1 MPHGKRPMQV
11 RLRGIHTVKRKLADG
26 TFSIHHYHRSTRKK
40 LEGPFGSPI
49 FLASFA
55 AAEKS
60 LERDYLGQSF
70 AQLVRKFEQSVDF
83 LNTAGTTQREYRRKF
98 RAIDS
103 QWGSCPISALT
114 DLEFRRD
121 VLAWRD
127 RMAVTK
133 PREADNLVSAIARV
147 LAFAVDRGEI
157 KTNVL
162 AHFSR
167 AYHADRANKIW
178 LPKHIDTFTKVA
190 SPELTAALTLA
201 LHTGQ
206 RQGDLLRLR
215 WSDYDGK
222 AISLRQS
229 KTGVTVTIPCT
240 TMLRNLLDGME
251 RRADTILTTPSGI
264 PWTSYYFRH
273 RWAEACKAAKIIDL
287 HFHDLRGTAITML
300 AEAGATVP
308 EIAAITGHGLEH
320 VHKIL
325 ESYLSRTSKLSTTAI
340 AKLDRHIK
348 RPRRS

>member
-1 MPHGKRPMQV
+1 MPYGKRPAQV
-11 RLRGIHTVKRKLADG
+11 RLPGIHKVRRRLADG
-26 TFSIHHYHRSTRKK
+26 SYSVHYYHRASRKK
-40 LEGPFGSPI
+40 LDSPFGSPA
-49 FLASFA
+49 FLASYA
-55 AAEKS
+55 AAEKA
-60 LERDYLGQSF
+60 LQRDYLGRTL
-70 AQLVRKFEQSVDF
+70 AQLVRKFEQSADF
-83 LNTAGTTQREYRRKF
+83 LNTAAATQHEYRRKF
-98 RAIDS
+98 RAINS

-127 RMAVTK
+127 RMALNK
-133 PREADNLVSAIARV
+133 PREADNLVSTIARV
-147 LAFAVDRGEI
+147 LAFAVDRGEV

-167 AYHADRANKIW
+167 AYHADRADKIW
-178 LPKHIDTFTKVA
+178 QPKHIDAFAKVA
-190 SPELTAALTLA
+190 APELVAALTLA

-215 WSDYDGK
+215 WSQYDGK

-229 KTGVTVTIPCT
+229 KTGVALTVPCT
-240 TMLRNLLDGME
+240 EMLRALLDGME

-264 PWTSYYFRH
+264 PWTGYYFRH
-273 RWAEACKAAKIIDL
+273 RWAEACKAANITGL

-320 VHKIL
+320 VGRIL
-325 ESYLSRTSKLSTTAI
+325 EGYLSRTSALSTKAVE
-340 AKLDRHIK
+340 KLDQHL
-348 RPRRS
+348 RRR

>member
-1 MPHGKRPMQV
+1 MQV
-11 RLRGIHTVKRKLADG
+11 RLRGIHTVKRRLADG
-26 TFSIHHYHRSTRKK
+26 AYSIHHYHRATRKK
-40 LEGPFGSPI
+40 LEGPLGSPA
-49 FLASFA
+49 FLASYA

-70 AQLVRKFEQSVDF
+70 AQLVRKFEQSADF
-83 LNTAGTTQREYRRKF
+83 QNTADTTQREYRRKF
-98 RAIDS
+98 RAIDP

-127 RMAVTK
+127 RMALTK
-133 PREADNLVSAIARV
+133 PREADNLVSTIARV

-157 KTNVL
+157 KINVL

-167 AYHADRANKIW
+167 AYHADRADKIW
-178 LPKHIDTFTKVA
+178 LPKQIAAFTKVA
-190 SPELTAALTLA
+190 SPELVAALTLA

-222 AISLRQS
+222 AVSLRQS
-229 KTGVTVTIPCT
+229 KTGVSVTIPCT
-240 TMLRNLLDGME
+240 TALRKLLEGMARPAE
-251 RRADTILTTPSGI
+251 TILTTPSGI

-273 RWAEACKAAKIIDL
+273 RWAEACKAAKITDL

-308 EIAAITGHGLEH
+308 EIASITGHGLDH
-320 VHKIL
+320 VGRIL
-325 ESYLSRTSKLSTTAI
+325 ESYLSRTAKLSAAAI
-340 AKLDRHIK
+340 EKLDRHI
-348 RPRRS
+348 RR